1 MYHLY
6 GYMAREAA
14 GCLCDGAGDAVS
26 HPAQTPT
33 PSTVYLRDAACRRV
47 RDEKRRRPGG
57 TATKAAS
64 KEELG
69 SRRQSLRGVVHRRE
83 RLEPWA
89 PEGELDHRHKQGP

>member
-33 PSTVYLRDAACRRV
+33 RSTVYLRDAACRRV
-47 RDEKRRRPGG
+47 RDENGGGPGVQPRKRHQ
-57 TATKAAS
+57 KKS
-64 KEELG
+64 
-69 SRRQSLRGVVHRRE
+69 
-83 RLEPWA
+83 
-89 PEGELDHRHKQGP
+89 